1 MTANFR
7 SKSIDRARVRQVQ
20 QVLASALLACAV
32 LVLSAAAHAQQP
44 PPPQPV
50 PQQQAAPQPAA
61 PAQPVAPTPQATP
74 PAAKPPAV
82 PAAPP
87 ASVPPAAAAAAAPRP
102 SDPVVPAGDVIGTD
116 DVLSIVYWKDKDMS
130 ADAKVR
136 PDGRIALPLINEVQ
150 AAGLTPEQLHKRL
163 TEESKKYMEDANIT
177 VVVREINS
185 RRVFITGEVNK
196 PGPYPLTSATSVL
209 QLISLAG
216 GLRDYANA
224 KKIVIMR
231 TENGRPISLP
241 FNYKDVSSGRKLEQN
256 IELKPGDTVVVP

>member
-7 SKSIDRARVRQVQ
+7 SKST
-20 QVLASALLACAV
+20 ASLLALLI
-32 LVLSAAAHAQQP
+32 
-44 PPPQPV
+44 
-50 PQQQAAPQPAA
+50 AAPVFAQAQA
-61 PAQPVAPTPQATP
+61 PAPKPVGAITGIP
-74 PAAKPPAV
+74 
-82 PAAPP
+82 
-87 ASVPPAAAAAAAPRP
+87 SAAAAAAAPRAT
-102 SDPVVPAGDVIGTD
+102 DPVVPAGYVIGTD

-150 AAGLTPEQLHKRL
+150 AAGLTPEQLHTKL

-185 RRVFITGEVNK
+185 RKAFITGEVNK
-196 PGPYPLTSATSVL
+196 PGPYPLTSATTVM

-216 GLRDYANA
+216 GLKEYANA
-224 KKIVIMR
+224 KNITIMR
-231 TENGRPISLP
+231 SEHGQQVALK
-241 FNYKDVSSGRKLEQN
+241 FNYKDVAQGKNLQQN

>member
-1 MTANFR
+1 MTANFH
-7 SKSIDRARVRQVQ
+7 SKSIDRVVPLL
-20 QVLASALLACAV
+20 VCALLV
-32 LVLSAAAHAQQP
+32 LTASVAAQQP
-44 PPPQPV
+44 APQQPAPQQPAPQPQAAPPQPAA
-50 PQQQAAPQPAA
+50 QQAAPAAVQPAA
-61 PAQPVAPTPQATP
+61 R
-74 PAAKPPAV
+74 

-87 ASVPPAAAAAAAPRP
+87 AAVPPAAAAAAAPRP
-102 SDPVVPAGDVIGTD
+102 SDPVVPAGYVIGTD

-150 AAGLTPEQLHKRL
+150 AAGLTPEQLHQRI

-216 GLRDYANA
+216 GLRDYANS

-231 TENGRPISLP
+231 TENGRSISLP
-241 FNYKDVSSGRKLEQN
+241 VNYKDVASGRKLEQN